1 MLIKNYLIYPLDTL
15 KERYYKRWKELDRNS
30 KDCIKTAMLQALDTE
45 SSRPSYVTECI
56 GYVVYYELLEDTD
69 PKLIPALAEN
79 MINKSSSKILKES
92 SAEAIGHIFRLM
104 KNVEN
109 DYLILE
115 SDHVLAALLN
125 GINWKDASQ
134 RVQNTIMTA
143 LSHFLTYVKEN
154 IKGDAIKNTL
164 LFHQEEDEVID
175 MKYIKYKIIPE
186 RDDDIFIENN
196 GVEHKSNGSLSR
208 ISNVDYVVKNA
219 LGYMV
224 PTLLELMAV
233 QDDLDC
239 DDDFLP
245 FATVRQCFHAIGAIY
260 QVDVFEIMKDI
271 MKDSI
276 HEHQFQCRAAA
287 VIALGSFSEFLQI
300 NKDKHQEFLNSLI
313 QILMKM
319 IQDDNEIIRQCV
331 VWALGK
337 IARKSLKTLERNVIE
352 SIVDVLMEKFHG
364 SIKVTASI
372 CKAFTSLGIEAYRLQ
387 GGDPIPYYYRLSLYY
402 EEIVMELLHIADKYW
417 KMDGKDACKM
427 FQIVY
432 QSLQQFIQYSPIDC
446 YDDVK
451 TVATI
456 IKNKLRVT
464 LREEKN
470 EQDHVKQVELQCRLC
485 EVLQKF
491 IQRAHS
497 DDIAKWKDGLISL
510 IISVFNS
517 STDGSGNL
525 QSITLSNL
533 ATLAERIRVDL
544 SDYIKH
550 IYKMIPCLIIGLK
563 DTYRNQVF
571 ISAVRTLKP
580 VCRKLRTNFVPYCFE
595 IITILLNK
603 ITDIPFCSCF
613 NQDIIAALG
622 NIAESIGMYFE
633 SYLQPVLEAVDHV
646 AVNTNPGD
654 LGINSCQLRD
664 LRTTCL
670 ETYKRIL
677 SITVNRDLIRSHI
690 GNIVKLIDI
699 LATSEQLSREELSNT
714 AQILRYLSSKHG
726 NSTVQSFLSSKI
738 IKWLQSGIQDIDH
751 QKTAYICRQT
761 LDQLSLSM

>member
-1 MLIKNYLIYPLDTL
+1 
-15 KERYYKRWKELDRNS
+15 
-30 KDCIKTAMLQALDTE
+30 MLQALDTE

-56 GYVVYYELLEDTD
+56 GYVVYYELLEDAD

-154 IKGDAIKNTL
+154 IKRDAIKNTL

-175 MKYIKYKIIPE
+175 MKYIKYKTIPE

-224 PTLLELMAV
+224 PTLLELMAI

-245 FATVRQCFHAIGAIY
+245 FAT
-260 QVDVFEIMKDI
+260 
-271 MKDSI
+271 
-276 HEHQFQCRAAA
+276 
-287 VIALGSFSEFLQI
+287 
-300 NKDKHQEFLNSLI
+300 LI

-337 IARKSLKTLERNVIE
+337 IARKSLKILERNVIE

-372 CKAFTSLGIEAYRLQ
+372 CK
-387 GGDPIPYYYRLSLYY
+387 
-402 EEIVMELLHIADKYW
+402 
-417 KMDGKDACKM
+417 
-427 FQIVY
+427 
-432 QSLQQFIQYSPIDC
+432 DC

-497 DDIAKWKDGLISL
+497 DDIAKWKDGLITL
-510 IISVFNS
+510 IISVFKS

-738 IKWLQSGIQDIDH
+738 IKWLKSGIQDIDH